1 MDYRKAFEELK
12 RNTIELR
19 FDTAAEGKAE
29 KGASKFGGNPDLP
42 DGFQWSYF
50 TTDTFDDDEAKPR
63 PLAFLAQINCAEV
76 SAYDQEGLLPEKGM
90 LYFFYEL
97 GSQKWGFDPADK
109 GCARVFYY
117 AGETEGLAETEL
129 PEDME
134 ENSRLPEI
142 PVSFRNRDDV
152 PDWAEYAEYYDAGDD
167 YEEYGEAREKL
178 TGNEEDS
185 GITKLLGY
193 ADIIQSDMLS
203 ECELV
208 GRRGIDIGHSWPEMT
223 DSEKAQFLKDSQ
235 EWILLFQLDTVEKG
249 DFELMFG
256 DCGRIYFFIRKE
268 DLRNRNFENI
278 WLCLQCY

>member
-1 MDYRKAFEELK
+1 MDCRKAFEELK

-19 FDTAAEGKAE
+19 FDMAAEGKAE

-42 DGFQWSYF
+42 EGFQWSYF
-50 TTDTFDDDEAKPR
+50 TTDTFDDDEVKPR
-63 PLAFLAQINCAEV
+63 PLAFLAQVNCAEV
-76 SAYDQEGLLPEKGM
+76 SAYDKEGLLPEKGM

-117 AGETEGLAETEL
+117 AGGMEELAETEL

-142 PVSFRNRDDV
+142 PVSFWNRDDV
-152 PDWAEYAEYYDAGDD
+152 PDWAEYAEYHDAGGD

-193 ADIIQSDMLS
+193 ADIIQGSMLS
-203 ECELV
+203 ECELA

-223 DSEKAQFLKDSQ
+223 DSEKARFLKDSQ

-268 DLRNRNFENI
+268 DLRNQDFENI